1 MKKIIT
7 RAGLLGVFMVL
18 ALLGAGCKKGQST
31 PELYLDDSI
40 PETPITI
47 FTQNQEVSDAIE
59 ERCKTVLNQDGS
71 TNITVYSDSASFYAD
86 EGLSYRELLLK
97 RLSSGTAD
105 DLYLIPAEDVLEFD
119 EKGFIYDMS
128 NMGFTEN
135 LSQDALIQ
143 STYDG
148 KVFSLPLSYTCFGFL
163 WNVDMLREYGLEVP
177 ENLEE
182 FLYVCETVKEN
193 GILPYGANKDFAL
206 TVPVMCAGLHDVY
219 RGEDSAQKLEALS
232 SGTTPVSTYIEKGFA
247 FLQMLI
253 DKGYMDPGRALDTL
267 PSREE
272 ERAFFAEGNCAFI
285 CAIYRGK
292 AFKDYPFEIQMTPLP
307 VLEGGSIC
315 VVGADQRLAVNP
327 GSKHLASALAIV
339 EALGQTETL
348 DFFANNQGK
357 ISSSKNATAP
367 NIPQSDSLI
376 ACVAQG
382 GQIPNQDF
390 RLYFNVWDTVRD
402 LSQQLCQGRSVAEV
416 AAEYDSRQ
424 MEELSKY
431 GEVDHGKQ
439 LEED

>member
-7 RAGLLGVFMVL
+7 RAGGLGTLIIL
-18 ALLGAGCKKGQST
+18 ALLAASCGKGQSA

-119 EKGFIYDMS
+119 EKGYIYDMS
-128 NMGFTEN
+128 DLDFTEN
-135 LSQDALIQ
+135 LSQDALTQ

-163 WNVDMLREYGLEVP
+163 WNVDMLHAYGLEVP

-182 FLYVCETVKEN
+182 FLHVCETLKEN

-206 TVPVMCAGLHDVY
+206 TVPVMCAGLYDVY
-219 RGEDSAQKLEALS
+219 QGEDSAQKLEAMS
-232 SGTTPVSTYIEKGFA
+232 NGTTPVGTYMEKGFA

-253 DKGYMDPGRALDTL
+253 DKGYMDPERALDTL

-272 ERAFFAEGNCAFI
+272 ERAFFAEENCAFI
-285 CAIYRGK
+285 CALYRGK

-307 VLEGGSIC
+307 VLESGSIC

-327 GSKHLASALAIV
+327 GSKHLDSAIAIV
-339 EALGQTETL
+339 EALGRTETL
-348 DFFANNQGK
+348 DSFANNQGK
-357 ISSSKNATAP
+357 ISSSQNAKAP
-367 NIPQSDSLI
+367 DIPQADALI
-376 ACVAQG
+376 ACVARG

-390 RLYFNVWDTVRD
+390 RLNFNVWDTVRD
-402 LSQQLCQGRSVAEV
+402 LSRQLCQGRSVAEV
-416 AAEYDSRQ
+416 TAEYNERQ
-424 MEELSKY
+424 IEEISKY
-431 GEVDHGKQ
+431 GET
-439 LEED
+439 